1 MSYVQN
7 NTNTNTNLS
16 ASITSQ
22 TEIKSM
28 EPSTQTIQ
36 VTDCCKN
43 MPDRNVHNLTN
54 VQIASVVST
63 SPISEIRNTNGK
75 RFRNEVGCT
84 LAVQRANKIRAIQK
98 PLDALAAVLT
108 KHVAKVS
115 SSVFSAQS
123 SVQSS
128 VNLHSGGIM

>member
-1 MSYVQN
+1 
-7 NTNTNTNLS
+7 
-16 ASITSQ
+16 
-22 TEIKSM
+22 M

-36 VTDCCKN
+36 VTDCCN
-43 MPDRNVHNLTN
+43 SMTDRNVHSSTN
-54 VQIASVVST
+54 VQIASAIST
-63 SPISEIRNTNGK
+63 SPTSEIRNTNGK
-75 RFRNEVGCT
+75 RFHNEVGCT
-84 LAVQRANKIRAIQK
+84 LAVQRANKICAIQK

-128 VNLHSGGIM
+128 VNLHSGGVM